1 MTVEPPL
8 VRIAA
13 DYDCPQIMAQ
23 TPGKIGLWDGIRFT
37 LDDAVECDYF
47 VMLNNRRSPSVRVSR
62 PR

>member
-1 MTVEPPL
+1 
-8 VRIAA
+8 
-13 DYDCPQIMAQ
+13 MAQ
-23 TPGKIGLWDGIRFT
+23 TPDKMGLWDGIRFT